1 MIKQDNQNK
10 PANFLQDAK
19 GNYSSRRV
27 AFIGS
32 NIALIAGVITA
43 IILFRNDPQTIREIL
58 SDFMVYSSVLG
69 GVVSTDILAK
79 LFKSPSKITKKSNK
93 KNAE

>member
-1 MIKQDNQNK
+1 MTKQDNQNK

-32 NIALIAGVITA
+32 NIALISGLITT
-43 IILFRNDPQTIREIL
+43 IILFKNDPQVIQEIL
-58 SDFMVYSSVLG
+58 SDFMIYSAVLG
-69 GVVSTDILAK
+69 GTVSSDIFSNIFNSSTRANIK
-79 LFKSPSKITKKSNK
+79 LKK